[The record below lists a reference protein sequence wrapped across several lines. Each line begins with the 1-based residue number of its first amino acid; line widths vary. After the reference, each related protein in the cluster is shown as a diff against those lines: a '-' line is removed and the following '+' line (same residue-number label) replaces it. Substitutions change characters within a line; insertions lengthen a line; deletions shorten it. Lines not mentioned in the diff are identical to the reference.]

1 MFSKHASPSDGAL
14 RAADLLLEA
23 RQHERYGRVRKAMDC
38 YVAAI
43 AEAAYSGAS
52 VAQAV
57 GLRRLGVLHHRR
69 NETAA
74 ARETCQ
80 SSIEL
85 AMRAGESSIAAEA
98 MVALGNVELAHRN
111 VAAARDTYHQ
121 ALAAL
126 GDDSHELRARIER
139 YLATL
144 GNAQAEREDPPADE
158 PSSAHRAA

>member
-1 MFSKHASPSDGAL
+1 MFSKSGTPSDGAL
-14 RAADLLLEA
+14 RAAELLLEA
-23 RQHERYGRVRKAMDC
+23 RQHERFGRLREAMDC

-43 AEAAYSGAS
+43 AEAAYCGAA

-74 ARETCQ
+74 ARESCQ

-98 MVALGNVELAHRN
+98 MIALGNIELAHRN

-126 GDDSHELRARIER
+126 GDDSHELRARIEH
-139 YLATL
+139 YLAIL
-144 GNAQAEREDPPADE
+144 GSAPAERDPAPAGD
-158 PSSAHRAA
+158 PAPAHAA